1 MTALKEA
8 ESTKLVEV
16 LADWLAEVS
25 ADAEAD
31 AWATDSAA
39 LASLNDV
46 TACESLADPLA
57 KLASTWDV
65 TETETDPDA
74 DKEAALASD
83 AETCAE
89 VLSAESLWSLR
100 LSMDLDKSDIEASLK
115 LATDVEI
122 AVD

>member
-8 ESTKLVEV
+8 ESSTLVEV

-25 ADAEAD
+25 AD

-89 VLSAESLWSLR
+89 VLIAESLWSLR

-115 LATDVEI
+115 LATDVEM
-122 AVD
+122 AAD